1 MGSWFRKGL
10 RKKRTLLYHE
20 VFDDDRLTSSFYI
33 ESWPYEKNNTPKQ
46 QKGILE
52 EIHSTANFLA
62 MLNTLES
69 ISFFLKRIGIFV

>member
-1 MGSWFRKGL
+1 MK
-10 RKKRTLLYHE
+10 
-20 VFDDDRLTSSFYI
+20 
-33 ESWPYEKNNTPKQ
+33 KNNTPKQ